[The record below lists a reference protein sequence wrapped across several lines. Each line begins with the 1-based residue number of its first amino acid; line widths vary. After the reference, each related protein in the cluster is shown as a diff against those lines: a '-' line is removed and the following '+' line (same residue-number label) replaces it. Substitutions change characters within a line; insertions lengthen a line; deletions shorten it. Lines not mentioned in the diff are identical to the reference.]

1 MRPLT
6 STTSVSVGQCMMGA
20 TGGGVASSESE
31 IGMGAVLQSDGDIYQ
46 MPVSNPGMYFIVYI

>member
-31 IGMGAVLQSDGDIYQ
+31 IAMGAILQSDGDIYQ
-46 MPVSNPGMYFIVYI
+46 VPVSNPGIYYIMYI